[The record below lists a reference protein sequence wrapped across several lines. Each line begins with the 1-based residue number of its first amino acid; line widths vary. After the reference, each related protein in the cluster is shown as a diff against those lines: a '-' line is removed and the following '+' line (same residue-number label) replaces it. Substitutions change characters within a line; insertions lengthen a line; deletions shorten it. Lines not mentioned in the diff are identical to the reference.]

1 VRRSMDAMV
10 SRIERKR
17 MSLVAFHVI
26 VALLS

>member
-1 VRRSMDAMV
+1 MDAMV